1 MGGPPRA
8 RWRRLSERIPAS
20 GTSVAT
26 KLAGVVVLVSVLSLA
41 AATVVGVSSGRSL
54 GRDLFEQQLQSERTA
69 GALDIEL
76 HMRALGRMTLARAAS
91 PAAAQAIGAFADGLD
106 DLRSTVDD
114 PSDEELAAVTEAL
127 VASTFDPL
135 VAAGR
140 EPDVGD
146 IVPDDPA
153 AIHLQYR
160 YVVDIGAIERP
171 RDVDDAGDGSTW
183 SAAHARFHAS
193 FRAVV
198 DDETVVDLYL
208 VEPDDATIVYSV
220 TKGPDLATSLDTG
233 PYSGSLLA
241 AAADEARAAA
251 PGSVVIGDLGFY
263 DPTIVRPVG
272 TIAAPVYA
280 GGQLSGI
287 VILLYDGTA
296 LTDILTDRSAA
307 ELTDEA
313 FGDRE
318 IASYLIG
325 ADGLLRSDPPT
336 FVDNPSAT
344 LAAAVEAGIVTTD
357 ERDRIAATGTS
368 VLTARAADATVAE
381 ALELSSDIIERTT
394 VDGTSVFSTTEAI
407 SIPGV
412 DWFVVSDI
420 DVAEATDALDRF
432 EDILVVGAAAF
443 VVALTFWAVAW
454 ANRIMSPIRA
464 ISDRVAAIDPTL
476 PPVEVPDRSPTEF
489 HQLAASFASMRA
501 SLVEQSEQLASARAD
516 RLALM
521 RRMLPRDVA
530 DRLAAGETQELEQVP
545 QASVVIV
552 IVAGLGDLIRSADGS
567 SSRELVGHLHAQLDE
582 VGLVHGVDRVKIV
595 GDAYFGV
602 CGHDRP
608 YIDHGPRAVSFAA
621 DARDAV
627 RSVADLSDQAID
639 IAAAI
644 HTGPVTVGMT
654 GGERLVYD
662 VFGETVSFAHQ
673 LARQAPTGDI
683 VVTETTRR
691 LLPDSIECSAIVEGD
706 EPIWRID
713 GDVAEG
719 VPS

>member
-1 MGGPPRA
+1 M
-8 RWRRLSERIPAS
+8 RWRRLSEQIPAR

-26 KLAGVVVLVSVLSLA
+26 KLAAVVVLVSVLSLA
-41 AATVVGVSSGRSL
+41 AATIVGVTSGRSL
-54 GRDLFEQQLQSERTA
+54 GRDLFEQQLQTERA
-69 GALDIEL
+69 ASALDIEL
-76 HMRALGRMTLARAAS
+76 HMGALGRMTRALAAS
-91 PAAAQAIGAFADGLD
+91 PSAGRAITAFADGLD
-106 DLRSTVDD
+106 ELRAALDD
-114 PSDEELAAVTEAL
+114 PPDDELAAVTEAL
-127 VASTFDPL
+127 VSSTFDPL
-135 VAAGR
+135 VAAGS

-171 RDVDDAGDGSTW
+171 RDVDDAGDGSAW
-183 SAAHARFHAS
+183 SQAHARFHPS
-193 FRAVV
+193 LRSVV
-198 DDETVVDLYL
+198 DDQTIVDLYL

-241 AAADEARAAA
+241 AAVDGAQAAA
-251 PGSVVIGDLGFY
+251 PGSIVISDLGFY
-263 DPTIVRPVG
+263 DPTIARPVG
-272 TIAAPVYA
+272 TIAAPVHV
-280 GGQLSGI
+280 GGRLAGI
-287 VILLYDGTA
+287 VVLLYDGTA

-313 FGDRE
+313 FGEQE

-325 ADGLLRSDPPT
+325 ADGLLRTDPPT
-336 FVDNPSAT
+336 FVADPAAT
-344 LAAAVEAGIVTTD
+344 LDSAVEAGLVTTE
-357 ERDRIAATGTS
+357 ERNRIVATGTS
-368 VLTARAADATVAE
+368 VLTASAADATVAE
-381 ALELSSDIIERTT
+381 ALEPTAEIIERTT
-394 VDGTSVFSTTEAI
+394 VDGSSVFSTTEAI
-407 SIPGV
+407 AVPGV
-412 DWFVVSDI
+412 EWFVVSDI
-420 DVAEATDALDRF
+420 NVAQATEALDRF
-432 EDILVVGAAAF
+432 EDVLVVGAAAF

-454 ANRIMSPIRA
+454 ANRIMHPIRS
-464 ISDRVAAIDPTL
+464 ISERVAALDPAL
-476 PPVEVPDRSPTEF
+476 APLEVPDRSPTEF
-489 HQLAASFASMRA
+489 HQLAASFASMRT
-501 SLVEQSEQLASARAD
+501 SLIEQSAQLASARAD

-545 QASVVIV
+545 QATAVVV
-552 IVAGLGDLIRSADGS
+552 IVAGLGDLLRSGDES
-567 SSRELVGHLHAQLDE
+567 SSRELVAHLHAQLDE

-608 YIDHGPRAVSFAA
+608 YIDHGPRVVAFAA
-621 DARDAV
+621 DARNAV
-627 RSVADLSDQAID
+627 RSVADRSEQAID

-644 HTGPVTVGMT
+644 HTGPVTVGLAS
-654 GGERLVYD
+654 GERLVYD

-691 LLPDSIECSAIVEGD
+691 LLPDSIELSPVVEGD
-706 EPIWRID
+706 EPVWRIEN
-713 GDVAEG
+713 DVPEG
-719 VPS
+719 VAS